1 MVSHGMVSHHTESIP
16 WYVKPPIS
24 SCKLL
29 LYQLH
34 NEYVKFSY
42 IPLCSLCVGQGGQG
56 RVLIN
61 LVKFPFLLYGREPCP
76 TTHIMI
82 FVTMCTHAPTL
93 SPPIERESCK
103 DLQTCYA
110 INHFIQG
117 SSSVL
122 QKLNRN
128 SIWSSQLRERELQP
142 NLPCTRFD
150 SSHHPHKR

>member
-1 MVSHGMVSHHTESIP
+1 MEWCLTLPS
-16 WYVKPPIS
+16 
-24 SCKLL
+24 
-29 LYQLH
+29 
-34 NEYVKFSY
+34 
-42 IPLCSLCVGQGGQG
+42 
-56 RVLIN
+56 
-61 LVKFPFLLYGREPCP
+61 PFHIVRK
-76 TTHIMI
+76 TTHIIMQTSTLPTAQCVCEI
-82 FVTMCTHAPTL
+82 FIHSPVLFVCRLGWLGSCSNKPLWSSLSCCMVESLVQQPTLWSLSQCTHAPTL

-122 QKLNRN
+122 QKLNKN

-150 SSHHPHKR
+150 SSPPPT